1 MAERQDDVRKHYG
14 LPEMAAKV
22 IAALEAAG
30 IDPKHL
36 KAEQLYPFDQFH
48 GRNLDATRD
57 HVALL
62 KLQSSDT
69 VLDIGSGL
77 GGPARYIAATHGAK
91 VTGIDLTPEFV
102 ATERMLSERCGL
114 SGQVAFQEG
123 DALAMPFAGGTFN
136 AMLCLY
142 VAMNIEDKA
151 KLAAEIY
158 RVLKPGGRLVWSQ
171 VVLGDGD
178 APQFPLPWAREAA
191 FSFLTKPEN
200 LRKAI
205 EDSGL
210 KIVEWIDE
218 RPIILSS
225 MQQLRAAAAPPPP
238 ATAAIHDM
246 LLGADF
252 PERRKNFGRNM
263 AEGRIGSIVL
273 VAEKPR

>member
-1 MAERQDDVRKHYG
+1 
-14 LPEMAAKV
+14 MAAKV

-30 IDPKHL
+30 IDPTRL

-48 GRNLDATRD
+48 GRSLDATRD

-62 KLQSSDT
+62 KLSASDT

-102 ATERMLSERCGL
+102 ATARALSERCGL

-123 DALAMPFAGGTFN
+123 DALAMPFAAGTFN
-136 AMLCLY
+136 GALCFY
-142 VAMNIEDKA
+142 VAMNIEDKT
-151 KLAAEIY
+151 KLAAEIF

-171 VVLGDGD
+171 VVLGDGG
-178 APQFPLPWAREAA
+178 APEFPLPWAREAS
-191 FSFLTKPEN
+191 FSFLTKPEA
-200 LRKAI
+200 LRKAV

-210 KIVEWIDE
+210 KVIEWIDE
-218 RPIILSS
+218 RPIILAW
-225 MQQLRAAAAPPPP
+225 MQQLQAAAAPPP
-238 ATAAIHDM
+238 AAAAIQDM

-252 PERRKNFGRNM
+252 PERRRNFGRQM
-263 AEGRIGSIVL
+263 IEGRIGSIAI
-273 VAEKPR
+273 VAEKPH